1 MAYGINTATQYSAKM
16 GPYTLEIGYVA
27 SSDVTSNIGSAD
39 ISETHCVPTR
49 LTHVIGGVMY
59 SQCDAGD
66 GFLGCTTGTGPV
78 YDCTGGLTAPD
89 STAVPQVCFTLDTS
103 CSGAGGDYYLIV
115 GW

>member
-1 MAYGINTATQYSAKM
+1 MAKGINTAIQYSAKL

-27 SSDVTSNIGSAD
+27 ATDVSSNIGSAD
-39 ISETHCVPTR
+39 ISETHNVPTR

-59 SQCDAGD
+59 SQCEAGD
-66 GFLGCTTGTGPV
+66 GYMGCVTGSGSV
-78 YDCTGGLTAPD
+78 NDCTGGLTVPD

-103 CSGAGGDYYLIV
+103 CSGAGGDHYLII